1 MTSRRERCLETARQV
16 VTKDRASAYGSA
28 EDNFSN
34 IAEMWNAQGLR
45 IDGRQLVAG
54 DVALLMIGM
63 KLARLRHNPSHEDS
77 WVDVAGYA
85 ACGME
90 VGVTVDEVQR
100 VIEQH
105 AGKGWVSDMYRC
117 SEDCPPVNGSI
128 GAAPHAPHAY
138 GATNGGWCDG
148 YI

>member
-1 MTSRRERCLETARQV
+1 
-16 VTKDRASAYGSA
+16 
-28 EDNFSN
+28 
-34 IAEMWNAQGLR
+34 MWNAQGLR

-90 VGVTVDEVQR
+90 VGVKVDEVQR

-105 AGKGWVSDMYRC
+105 AGKGWVSPSYQCGDPWGH
-117 SEDCPPVNGSI
+117 SAHP
-128 GAAPHAPHAY
+128 Y
-138 GATNGGWCDG
+138 GNDTGQWCDG